1 MVLIY
6 RVAVMPPKKRRSK
19 KGSST
24 QKKVPSTRKDKSVVA
39 NDGLDVKLMKESVDH
54 DENSD
59 SIVAEV
65 LRNLIDNVE
74 KENHHMLVLINSNV
88 AEQDVMKGQKRFLD
102 QNDDKGENESKKV
115 KYVKYDEFNVLE
127 NKFIQMESRVVKL
140 EIERDGHKGDL
151 NTPNLKLDQLEK
163 E

>member
-24 QKKVPSTRKDKSVVA
+24 RKDKSIVA
-39 NDGLDVKLMKESVDH
+39 NDGFDVKLIKESVDH

-59 SIVAEV
+59 SIIAEV

-74 KENHHMLVLINSNV
+74 KENHHIPVLINSNV
-88 AEQDVMKGQKRFLD
+88 AEQDVMKEQNRFLD
-102 QNDDKGENESKKV
+102 QDDDKSENESKKV

-127 NKFIQMESRVVKL
+127 NKFIQMESRVAK
-140 EIERDGHKGDL
+140 
-151 NTPNLKLDQLEK
+151 
-163 E
+163 